1 MPPNQHANKI
11 QDLFEHYYIGLVGF
25 CGRIVNCDETSRDI
39 VQDVFVKLL
48 DGKVKLPV
56 ETPALKSYLFSMVQN
71 ATLNYLRR
79 EKLLNNYKTANDVL
93 EFGEKT
99 ILDAMIYSE
108 TIQQLHHAIQ
118 SLPEACRN
126 ICELTYLEENS
137 NKEAAE
143 LSNTSINTV
152 KTHKRRAVSLLRE
165 RIVPTLRLV
174 KSVLFFFFLNVVHPF
189 FIPVCLM

>member
-1 MPPNQHANKI
+1 MPPNQNTNKI

-25 CGRIVNCDETSRDI
+25 CSRIVNCDETARDI

-48 DGKVKLPV
+48 DDKLKLPV
-56 ETPALKSYLFSMVQN
+56 EKPALKSYLYSMVRN

-79 EKLLNNYKTANDVL
+79 EKLLNNYKAANDAI
-93 EFGEKT
+93 EFSEET
-99 ILDAMIYSE
+99 ILDAIIYAE
-108 TIQQLHHAIQ
+108 TIQELHHAIQ
-118 SLPEACRN
+118 SLPGACRN

-137 NKEAAE
+137 NQEAAE

-165 RIVPTLRLV
+165 QIIPTLRLV
-174 KSVLFFFFLNVVHPF
+174 KSVLFFFF
-189 FIPVCLM
+189 